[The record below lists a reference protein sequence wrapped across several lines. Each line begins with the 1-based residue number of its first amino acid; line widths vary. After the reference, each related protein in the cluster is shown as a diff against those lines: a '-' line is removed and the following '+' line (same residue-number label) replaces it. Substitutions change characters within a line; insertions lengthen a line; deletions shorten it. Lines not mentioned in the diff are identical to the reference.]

1 MCFTSL
7 EMSKEAFFSTKYLLS
22 DWVHS
27 TVLCILGNIKII

>member
-27 TVLCILGNIKII
+27 TLLCILGNIKII